1 MCGNQKI
8 SKTDVKRMEKKDKV
22 KKQKNTTIRNTSTR
36 SYEGKKKKRTSV
48 GRGERKRRGKKGKYD
63 CE

>member
-22 KKQKNTTIRNTSTR
+22 KKQKNTGIRNMGTR

-48 GRGERKRRGKKGKYD
+48 GSGRDEEGRGSMAD

>member
-8 SKTDVKRMEKKDKV
+8 SKTVVKRMDKKDKV
-22 KKQKNTTIRNTSTR
+22 KKQKTTRIRNTGTR

-48 GRGERKRRGKKGKYD
+48 GREMRKRRGRKEKYGSL
-63 CE
+63 